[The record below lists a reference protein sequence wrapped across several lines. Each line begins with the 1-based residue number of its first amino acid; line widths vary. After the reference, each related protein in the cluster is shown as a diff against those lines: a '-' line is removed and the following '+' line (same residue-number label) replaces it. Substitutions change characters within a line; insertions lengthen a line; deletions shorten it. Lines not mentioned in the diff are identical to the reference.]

1 MALINGIIPVQ
12 NYETIRDAIGAIL
25 YTEIPNQEAL
35 TGNSYVS
42 SYFSE
47 RFVNPDETDFPCLNI
62 VFAGGDYDN
71 KDQTRV
77 DGYYTYHIAA
87 YTSAS
92 STANDDGDHISTLK
106 LHRVLGLCR
115 AILMNPVYNN
125 LGFVVKVIKS
135 TIVSQITIAKNDTF
149 ADAANSIMGY
159 IEFKVKC
166 IEDVLLKDPIPLAS
180 SLTVVKLYLTDKGY
194 RYGPDGGELDFL
206 ISELS
211 TDNSPIYLI
220 GE

>member
-25 YTEIPNQEAL
+25 YTEIVNQESL

-62 VFAGGDYDN
+62 VFSGGDYDN

-77 DGYYTYHIAA
+77 DGYYSYYIAA
-87 YTSAS
+87 YASAA
-92 STANDDGDHISTLK
+92 STVNEDGDKAATIK
-106 LHRVLGLCR
+106 LHRILGLCR

-135 TIVSQITIAKNDTF
+135 TIVSQINIGKNDTF
-149 ADAANSIMGY
+149 SDAANSIMGY

-220 GE
+220 AE